1 MKRNLILLFPALLAL
16 SSILDVVAESERGN
30 VVEESLKNLISQ
42 AKLMA
47 AATTKKDF
55 GKVADLTHSIVI
67 ELNGGREEMISK
79 TLNLM
84 KQMSESGYYVEGVKI
99 GSPNYTVQEGKET
112 FATISQEVV
121 MRFPAGK
128 IVSKSFLL
136 AISENKG
143 KTWKFVDGQGL
154 SNEGLKKRLS
164 IPPKLEIPEVE
175 KPRVIRKKL
184 ESTPSQPLKD

>member
-1 MKRNLILLFPALLAL
+1 
-16 SSILDVVAESERGN
+16 
-30 VVEESLKNLISQ
+30 
-42 AKLMA
+42 
-47 AATTKKDF
+47 
-55 GKVADLTHSIVI
+55 
-67 ELNGGREEMISK
+67 
-79 TLNLM
+79 
-84 KQMSESGYYVEGVKI
+84 
-99 GSPNYTVQEGKET
+99 
-112 FATISQEVV
+112 

-136 AISENKG
+136 AIYEDKG

>member
-16 SSILDVVAESERGN
+16 SSILDVVAESEKGN
-30 VVEESLKNLISQ
+30 VVEGFLKNLISQ

-55 GKVADLTHSIVI
+55 GKVADLTHPIVI

-99 GSPNYTVQEGKET
+99 GSPSYTVQEGKET

-128 IVSKSFLL
+128 IVSKSFL